1 MRDYSIKVSIW
12 VRMERRSL
20 SNLECACQG
29 QEIWTGCKEAKGVRK
44 QKCLLPEIG
53 MSDGR

>member
-29 QEIWTGCKEAKGVRK
+29 QEAPNPPS
-44 QKCLLPEIG
+44 CLVVHVESLGE
-53 MSDGR
+53 